1 MEIKLDNKK
10 TVVIAP
16 AVTKELEK
24 VTIVRIVD
32 LPVEKKVRAFVR
44 ELGRPI
50 ELPELSGD
58 KYGDWTDKKVADAV
72 KSELA
77 KL

>member
-1 MEIKLDNKK
+1 MEVELSKKK
-10 TVVIAP
+10 TVVVSP

-50 ELPELSGD
+50 ELPELSGEN
-58 KYGDWTDKKVADAV
+58 YGEWSNEDVEKAVA
-72 KSELA
+72 SEIE